1 MKYIQYRMTTNKP
14 EHSDVL
20 AFYDVETKTII
31 ENRGASE
38 TAKIIQ
44 LLPDR
49 REREAYDAQLH
60 TKDLWIRALAVA
72 LGVFIAIIL
81 ALLVVDMITPHIGWL
96 KR

>member
-1 MKYIQYRMTTNKP
+1 MNIDVSCFACYGRGRKRKEAHTMKYIQYRTTTNKP

-31 ENRGASE
+31 ENRDASD

-49 REREAYDAQLH
+49 
-60 TKDLWIRALAVA
+60 IR
-72 LGVFIAIIL
+72 
-81 ALLVVDMITPHIGWL
+81 
-96 KR
+96 

>member
-1 MKYIQYRMTTNKP
+1 MNIDVSCFACYGLGRKRKEAHTMKYIQYRMKTNKP

-31 ENRGASE
+31 ENRGASD

-49 REREAYDAQLH
+49 
-60 TKDLWIRALAVA
+60 IR
-72 LGVFIAIIL
+72 
-81 ALLVVDMITPHIGWL
+81 
-96 KR
+96 

>member
-1 MKYIQYRMTTNKP
+1 MNIDVSCFACYGRGRNNKEAHTMKYIQYRMTTNKP
-14 EHSDVL
+14 EHSDVI

-49 REREAYDAQLH
+49 
-60 TKDLWIRALAVA
+60 IR
-72 LGVFIAIIL
+72 
-81 ALLVVDMITPHIGWL
+81 
-96 KR
+96 

>member
-1 MKYIQYRMTTNKP
+1 MKHIQYRMTTNKP

-20 AFYDVETKTII
+20 AFYDVKTKTII

-49 REREAYDAQLH
+49 
-60 TKDLWIRALAVA
+60 IR
-72 LGVFIAIIL
+72 
-81 ALLVVDMITPHIGWL
+81 
-96 KR
+96 

>member
-1 MKYIQYRMTTNKP
+1 MNPLAQIMGKQAMGNMPQMQMIQQFQYRMTTNKP

-38 TAKIIQ
+38 TAKVIQ

-49 REREAYDAQLH
+49 
-60 TKDLWIRALAVA
+60 IR
-72 LGVFIAIIL
+72 
-81 ALLVVDMITPHIGWL
+81 
-96 KR
+96 

>member
-31 ENRGASE
+31 ENMGASE

-49 REREAYDAQLH
+49 
-60 TKDLWIRALAVA
+60 IR
-72 LGVFIAIIL
+72 
-81 ALLVVDMITPHIGWL
+81 
-96 KR
+96 

>member
-1 MKYIQYRMTTNKP
+1 MNIDVSCFACYGRVRKKKEAHTMKHIQYRMTTNKP

-31 ENRGASE
+31 ENRGASD

-49 REREAYDAQLH
+49 
-60 TKDLWIRALAVA
+60 IR
-72 LGVFIAIIL
+72 
-81 ALLVVDMITPHIGWL
+81 
-96 KR
+96 

>member
-1 MKYIQYRMTTNKP
+1 MNIDVSCFACYGRGRKRKEAHTMKYIQYRITTNKP

-38 TAKIIQ
+38 AAKIIQ

-49 REREAYDAQLH
+49 
-60 TKDLWIRALAVA
+60 IR
-72 LGVFIAIIL
+72 
-81 ALLVVDMITPHIGWL
+81 
-96 KR
+96 

>member
-1 MKYIQYRMTTNKP
+1 MNPLAQIMGKQAIGNLPQMQYRITTNKP

-38 TAKIIQ
+38 TAKVIA

-49 REREAYDAQLH
+49 LR
-60 TKDLWIRALAVA
+60 
-72 LGVFIAIIL
+72 
-81 ALLVVDMITPHIGWL
+81 
-96 KR
+96 

>member
-31 ENRGASE
+31 ENRDASD

-49 REREAYDAQLH
+49 
-60 TKDLWIRALAVA
+60 IRRYASSGLRGIPHGHPRSPF
-72 LGVFIAIIL
+72 LFLYYSPIL
-81 ALLVVDMITPHIGWL
+81 THSQEKKI
-96 KR
+96 KEN

>member
-1 MKYIQYRMTTNKP
+1 MNIDVSCFACYGRGRKRKEAHTMKYIQYRITTNKP

-44 LLPDR
+44 FLPDR
-49 REREAYDAQLH
+49 
-60 TKDLWIRALAVA
+60 IR
-72 LGVFIAIIL
+72 
-81 ALLVVDMITPHIGWL
+81 
-96 KR
+96 

>member
-1 MKYIQYRMTTNKP
+1 MNIDVSCFACYGRGRKRKEAHTMKYIQYRMTTNKP

-44 LLPDR
+44 LFPDR
-49 REREAYDAQLH
+49 
-60 TKDLWIRALAVA
+60 IR
-72 LGVFIAIIL
+72 
-81 ALLVVDMITPHIGWL
+81 
-96 KR
+96 

>member
-1 MKYIQYRMTTNKP
+1 MKHIQYRMTTNKP

-49 REREAYDAQLH
+49 
-60 TKDLWIRALAVA
+60 IR
-72 LGVFIAIIL
+72 
-81 ALLVVDMITPHIGWL
+81 
-96 KR
+96 

>member
-1 MKYIQYRMTTNKP
+1 MKYIQYRITTNKP

-31 ENRGASE
+31 ENRDASD

-49 REREAYDAQLH
+49 
-60 TKDLWIRALAVA
+60 IR
-72 LGVFIAIIL
+72 
-81 ALLVVDMITPHIGWL
+81 
-96 KR
+96 

>member
-1 MKYIQYRMTTNKP
+1 MNIDVYCFECYGRGRKRKEAHTMKYIQYRITTNKP

-31 ENRGASE
+31 ENMGASD

-49 REREAYDAQLH
+49 
-60 TKDLWIRALAVA
+60 IR
-72 LGVFIAIIL
+72 
-81 ALLVVDMITPHIGWL
+81 
-96 KR
+96 